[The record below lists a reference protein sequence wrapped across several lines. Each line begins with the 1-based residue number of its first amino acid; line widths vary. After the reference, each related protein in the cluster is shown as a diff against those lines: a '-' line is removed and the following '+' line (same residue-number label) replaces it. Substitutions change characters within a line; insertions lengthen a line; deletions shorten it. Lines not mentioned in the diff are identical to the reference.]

1 MLVIHPN
8 IISMEVCWNKM
19 ILLRMLLIEMK
30 EVVTKE
36 ITSTYLEEVSFNS
49 MLEWKKSFTVAIPCN
64 FLTKFSPML
73 GRFMVR

>member
-1 MLVIHPN
+1 
-8 IISMEVCWNKM
+8 MEVCWNIM

-30 EVVTKE
+30 EVVIKE
-36 ITSTYLEEVSFNS
+36 ITSTYLEKVSFNGT
-49 MLEWKKSFTVAIPCN
+49 LKWKKSLTVAIPCN